1 MNPMPMLR
9 ELLEAV
15 PFRPFVLC
23 LTDGRKLPVEHP
35 DFLTLSRHNRI
46 IWEGRTEEDFA
57 LAMPLHVTGI
67 EPLRRRRSRRA
78 A

>member
-1 MNPMPMLR
+1 MNPIPMLQ

-35 DFLTLSRHNRI
+35 DFLSITRHRWI
-46 IWEGRTEEDFA
+46 IWNGWTENDVA
-57 LAMPLHVTGI
+57 VAMPLHVTGI
-67 EPLRRRRSRRA
+67 ELLPRRRKKRA